1 MYELTDEDDD
11 SDIILQNYRE
21 KRSKIL
27 NFIDITVI
35 SMSDSDF
42 KVHFRLN
49 RRTVEVIIHSMLYYL
64 YLYIYCFFLLI
75 SFYCNTYMRH

>member
-42 KVHFRLN
+42 KVHIRLN
-49 RRTVEVIIHSMLYYL
+49 RRTVEVITHVILC
-64 YLYIYCFFLLI
+64 YIIYTYIFIVFF
-75 SFYCNTYMRH
+75 Y